1 AQLERHLINY
11 VGRDAMDIKGFGTE
25 NIRALI
31 REGLLN
37 GIADLYRLKDHRDR
51 LVEAGIVGREKNT
64 DKLILSIEKSKENE
78 PDRLLT
84 GLAIPNVGRT
94 SARTLIRHFGGFAKL
109 MDASKE
115 QLREVPD
122 IGGVTAE
129 AIRSFFA
136 DPVNRA
142 LIEELK
148 EFGLTLEAEEKSF
161 SAELAGKT
169 FVVTGSLEHFP
180 NREALAELILSHGG
194 KTAGSVS
201 KKTTAL
207 INNDLTSMSGK
218 NKKAKELGI
227 PILSEEDFLKLLNG
241 ENAQE
246 GEV

>member
-1 AQLERHLINY
+1 
-11 VGRDAMDIKGFGTE
+11 M
-25 NIRALI
+25 
-31 REGLLN
+31 
-37 GIADLYRLKDHRDR
+37 
-51 LVEAGIVGREKNT
+51 
-64 DKLILSIEKSKENE
+64 
-78 PDRLLT
+78 
-84 GLAIPNVGRT
+84 
-94 SARTLIRHFGGFAKL
+94 
-109 MDASKE
+109 MDASEE

-201 KKTTAL
+201 RKTTAL